1 MFHKSVLWVSNEL
14 IRASIFMYL
23 CAMNN
28 HHSNN
33 ILLNLGI
40 ESLNEMQEAASE
52 AILEES
58 NVLLL
63 SPTGSGKTLA
73 FLLPIFEMLQPE
85 ILSVQCL
92 IIVPSRELG
101 LQIEQVWKKMGTDYK
116 VNVCYGG
123 HSIDTEIKNLSNPPA
138 VLIGTPGRIADHI
151 DRQTFRTDK
160 IQTLILD
167 EFDKSLQLGFHEPMS
182 FIIGKLSKL
191 NKRVLV
197 SATSDIEIPKYTRVI
212 NPVVLDFIPAEEEKS
227 NLSMKM
233 VVSKEKDKIGS
244 LFQLIC
250 SLKSES
256 ALIFCNHR
264 DAAERISD
272 SLTEKGI
279 YSTYYHGGMDQDERE
294 RALIQF
300 RNGSVSYLVTTDLA
314 ARGLD
319 IPEMKHV
326 IHYHLPSKED
336 EFTHRNGRTARMLA
350 SGTAYIIV
358 NDAEKKMDYID
369 YGMETLQLPENPS
382 LPKPPQFQTVY
393 ISGGKK
399 NKLNKIDIVGFFSQK
414 GKLEK
419 GDLGLIEVK
428 DFISFAA
435 VKFNKVNDLLRNI
448 RDEKMK
454 GKKFKIEVARKVIK
468 KEEER

>member
-1 MFHKSVLWVSNEL
+1 
-14 IRASIFMYL
+14 
-23 CAMNN
+23 MNN
-28 HHSNN
+28 NPHSNN
-33 ILLNLGI
+33 LLINLGI
-40 ESLNEMQEAASE
+40 ENLNEMQEVAQN
-52 AILEES
+52 AILNDS

-63 SPTGSGKTLA
+63 SPTGSGKTVA
-73 FLLPIFEMLQPE
+73 FLLPIFKMLQEE
-85 ILSVQCL
+85 INTVQCL
-92 IIVPSRELG
+92 ILVPSRELG
-101 LQIEQVWKKMGTDYK
+101 LQIEQVWKKMGTNYK

-151 DRQTFRTDK
+151 DRGTFKTDT
-160 IQTLILD
+160 IETLVLD
-167 EFDKSLQLGFHEPMS
+167 EFDKSLQLGFHEQMS
-182 FIIGKLSKL
+182 FIISKLNKL

-197 SATSDIEIPKYTRVI
+197 SATSDIEIPRYTRVV
-212 NPVVLDFIPAEEEKS
+212 NPTVLDFIPEEEENA

-233 VVSKEKDKIGS
+233 IVSKEKDKINS
-244 LFQLIC
+244 LFHLIC
-250 SLKSES
+250 SLKSQS
-256 ALIFCNHR
+256 AIIFCNHR

-272 SLTEKGI
+272 TLNEKGI
-279 YSTYYHGGMDQDERE
+279 YATYYHGGMDQDERE

-300 RNGSVSYLVTTDLA
+300 RNGSVTYLITTDLA

-350 SGTAYIIV
+350 SGTAYII
-358 NDAEKKMDYID
+358 AHESEKKMDYLD
-369 YGMETLQLPENPS
+369 YGMPVLNVDSSTT
-382 LPKPPQFQTVY
+382 LPKPPEFKTIY

-399 NKLNKIDIVGFFSQK
+399 TKLNKIDIVGFFSQK

-428 DFISFAA
+428 DFISFVA
-435 VKFNKVNDLLRNI
+435 VKAKKVKDLLNNI

-468 KEEER
+468 KEEE

>member
-1 MFHKSVLWVSNEL
+1 MISTIEKQST
-14 IRASIFMYL
+14 IFNYL
-23 CAMNN
+23 CKMNKK

-40 ESLNEMQEAASE
+40 ESLNEMQEVAQD
-52 AILEES
+52 AIL
-58 NVLLL
+58 NDNNILLL

-73 FLLPIFEMLQPE
+73 FLLPILEMLQPE

-92 IIVPSRELG
+92 ILVPSRELG

-151 DRQTFRTDK
+151 DRGTFRLDK

-167 EFDKSLQLGFHEPMS
+167 EFDKSLQLGFHEQMS

-191 NKRVLV
+191 SKRVLV
-197 SATSDIEIPKYTRVI
+197 SATSDIEIPKYTRVV
-212 NPVVLDFIPAEEEKS
+212 NPTILDFIPTIEDNES
-227 NLSMKM
+227 NLATKL
-233 VVSKEKDKIGS
+233 VVSKEKDKLGS
-244 LFQLIC
+244 LFSLIC
-250 SLKSES
+250 SLKSQS
-256 ALIFCNHR
+256 AIVFCNHR

-272 SLTEKGI
+272 TLCEKGI
-279 YSTYYHGGMDQDERE
+279 YATYYHGGMDQEERE

-300 RNGSVSYLVTTDLA
+300 RNGSVSYLITTDLA

-326 IHYHLPSKED
+326 IHYHLPLKED
-336 EFTHRNGRTARMLA
+336 EFTHRNGRTARMQA
-350 SGTAYIIV
+350 TGTAYVIV
-358 NDAEKKMDYID
+358 HESEKKMDYLD
-369 YGMETLQLPENPS
+369 YGMEVLAVDKANA
-382 LPKPPQFQTVY
+382 LPKPPEFQTIY

-414 GKLEK
+414 GNLEK

-435 VKFNKVNDLLRNI
+435 VKFNKVKDLLLAI
-448 RDEKMK
+448 KEEKMK

-468 KEEER
+468 KEEE

>member
-1 MFHKSVLWVSNEL
+1 
-14 IRASIFMYL
+14 
-23 CAMNN
+23 
-28 HHSNN
+28 
-33 ILLNLGI
+33 
-40 ESLNEMQEAASE
+40 
-52 AILEES
+52 
-58 NVLLL
+58 
-63 SPTGSGKTLA
+63 
-73 FLLPIFEMLQPE
+73 
-85 ILSVQCL
+85 
-92 IIVPSRELG
+92 
-101 LQIEQVWKKMGTDYK
+101 
-116 VNVCYGG
+116 
-123 HSIDTEIKNLSNPPA
+123 
-138 VLIGTPGRIADHI
+138 
-151 DRQTFRTDK
+151 
-160 IQTLILD
+160 
-167 EFDKSLQLGFHEPMS
+167 
-182 FIIGKLSKL
+182 
-191 NKRVLV
+191 
-197 SATSDIEIPKYTRVI
+197 
-212 NPVVLDFIPAEEEKS
+212 
-227 NLSMKM
+227 MKM

-244 LFQLIC
+244 LFNLIC

-272 SLTEKGI
+272 SLNKKGI
-279 YSTYYHGGMDQDERE
+279 YATYYHGGMDQDERE

-300 RNGSVSYLVTTDLA
+300 RNGSVNYLVTTDLA

-358 NDAEKKMDYID
+358 HESEKKLDYID
-369 YGMETLQLPENPS
+369 YGMKTTNVEGATT
-382 LPKPPQFQTVY
+382 LPKPPEFQTIY

-435 VKFNKVNDLLRNI
+435 VKSKKVKDLLKNI

-454 GKKFKIEVARKVIK
+454 GKKFKIEVARNVIK
-468 KEEER
+468 KEEE

>member
-1 MFHKSVLWVSNEL
+1 
-14 IRASIFMYL
+14 
-23 CAMNN
+23 MNQN

-40 ESLNEMQEAASE
+40 ESLNEMQEVAQDS
-52 AILEES
+52 ILNDT

-73 FLLPIFEMLQPE
+73 FLLPIFEMLQEE
-85 ILSVQCL
+85 INAVQCL
-92 IIVPSRELG
+92 ILVPSRELG
-101 LQIEQVWKKMGTDYK
+101 LQIEQVWKKMGTNYK

-123 HSIDTEIKNLSNPPA
+123 HSIETEIKNLSNPPA

-151 DRQTFRTDK
+151 DRETFKTDN
-160 IQTLILD
+160 IVTLILD
-167 EFDKSLQLGFHEPMS
+167 EFDKSLQLGFHEQMS
-182 FIIGKLSKL
+182 FIIARLPKL
-191 NKRVLV
+191 NKRILV
-197 SATSDIEIPKYTRVI
+197 SATSDIEIPKYTRVV
-212 NPVVLDFIPAEEEKS
+212 NPTVLDFIPTEEEKT
-227 NLSMKM
+227 NLSMRM

-244 LFQLIC
+244 LFNLIC

-256 ALIFCNHR
+256 AIIFCNHR

-272 SLTEKGI
+272 TLTEKGI
-279 YSTYYHGGMDQDERE
+279 YATYYHGGMDQDERE

-300 RNGSVSYLVTTDLA
+300 RNGSVSYLITTDLA

-350 SGTAYIIV
+350 TGTAYIIIH
-358 NDAEKKMDYID
+358 DSEKKLDYID
-369 YGMETLQLPENPS
+369 YGMKALNVESSKS
-382 LPKPPQFQTVY
+382 LPKPPEFQTIY

-399 NKLNKIDIVGFFSQK
+399 TKLNKIDIVGFFSQK

-435 VKFNKVNDLLRNI
+435 VKSKKVKDLLHNI
-448 RDEKMK
+448 RDAKMK
-454 GKKFKIEVARKVIK
+454 GKKFKIEVARKVVK
-468 KEEER
+468 KEEDDNKADRY

>member
-1 MFHKSVLWVSNEL
+1 
-14 IRASIFMYL
+14 MYK
-23 CAMNN
+23 NP
-28 HHSNN
+28 HSNN
-33 ILLNLGI
+33 LLLNLGI
-40 ESLNEMQEAASE
+40 ESLNEMQEMAQD
-52 AILEES
+52 AILNDA

-73 FLLPIFEMLQPE
+73 FLLPIFKMLQSE
-85 ILSVQCL
+85 INTVQCL
-92 IIVPSRELG
+92 ILVPSRELG
-101 LQIEQVWKKMGTDYK
+101 LQIEQVWKKMGSDYK

-151 DRQTFRTDK
+151 DRETFKLDT
-160 IQTLILD
+160 IVTLILD
-167 EFDKSLQLGFHEPMS
+167 EFDKSLQLGFHEQMS
-182 FIIGKLSKL
+182 FIISRLSKL

-197 SATSDIEIPKYTRVI
+197 SATSDIEIPKYTRVV
-212 NPVVLDFIPAEEEKS
+212 NPTVLDFIPTEEENS
-227 NLSMKM
+227 NLELKM
-233 VVSKEKDKIGS
+233 VVSKEKDKINS
-244 LFQLIC
+244 LFNLIC
-250 SLKSES
+250 SLKSE
-256 ALIFCNHR
+256 AAIIFCNHR

-272 SLTEKGI
+272 TLNEKGI
-279 YSTYYHGGMDQDERE
+279 YATYYHGGMDQDERE

-300 RNGSVSYLVTTDLA
+300 RNGSVSYLITTDLA

-326 IHYHLPSKED
+326 IHYHLPLKED

-350 SGTAYIIV
+350 SGTAYIV
-358 NDAEKKMDYID
+358 AHESEKKMEYLD
-369 YGMETLQLPENPS
+369 YGMAVLNVENATT
-382 LPKPPQFQTVY
+382 LPKPPQFQTIY

-435 VKFNKVNDLLRNI
+435 VKSKKVKELLGNI

-454 GKKFKIEVARKVIK
+454 GKKFKIEVARKVVK
-468 KEEER
+468 KEE

>member
-1 MFHKSVLWVSNEL
+1 M
-14 IRASIFMYL
+14 
-23 CAMNN
+23 
-28 HHSNN
+28 
-33 ILLNLGI
+33 NLGI
-40 ESLNEMQEAASE
+40 ESLNEMQIAAQE
-52 AILEES
+52 TILNDS

-73 FLLPIFEMLQPE
+73 FLLPIFETLEPE
-85 ILSVQCL
+85 IAGVQCL
-92 IIVPSRELG
+92 ILVPSRELA

-123 HSIDTEIKNLSNPPA
+123 HSIETEIKNLSNPPA
-138 VLIGTPGRIADHI
+138 ILIGTPGRIADHI
-151 DRQTFRTDK
+151 DRATFKTDK

-167 EFDKSLQLGFHEPMS
+167 EFDKSLQLGFHEQMS
-182 FIIGKLSKL
+182 FIIGKLAKV

-197 SATSDIEIPKYTRVI
+197 SATSGVEIPKYTRVV
-212 NPVVLDFIPAEEEKS
+212 NPTVLDFIPSEDEKV
-227 NLSMKM
+227 NLTMKM

-244 LFQLIC
+244 LFNLIC
-250 SLKSES
+250 SLKSQS

-272 SLTEKGI
+272 TLNEKGI
-279 YSTYYHGGMDQDERE
+279 YATYYHGGMDQDERE

-300 RNGSVSYLVTTDLA
+300 RNGSVSYLITTDLA

-350 SGTAYIIV
+350 SGTAYILV
-358 NDAEKKMDYID
+358 HESEKQLDYID
-369 YGMETLQLPENPS
+369 YHMPVLKVETATT
-382 LPKPPQFQTVY
+382 LPKPPEFQTIY

-435 VKFNKVNDLLRNI
+435 VKSKKVKDLLTAI

-468 KEEER
+468 KVEE

>member
-1 MFHKSVLWVSNEL
+1 MKNF
-14 IRASIFMYL
+14 
-23 CAMNN
+23 

-40 ESLNEMQEAASE
+40 ESLNDMQETAQQT
-52 AILEES
+52 ILNDS

-73 FLLPIFEMLQPE
+73 FLLPIFEMLEPE
-85 ILSVQCL
+85 IKTVQCL
-92 IIVPSRELG
+92 ILVPSRELG
-101 LQIEQVWKKMGTDYK
+101 LQIEQVWKKMGTEFK

-151 DRQTFRTDK
+151 DRGTFTADT
-160 IQTLILD
+160 ITTLILD
-167 EFDKSLQLGFHEPMS
+167 EFDKSLQLGFHEQMS
-182 FIIGKLSKL
+182 FIIARLPKL
-191 NKRVLV
+191 NKRILV
-197 SATSDIEIPKYTRVI
+197 SATSDIEIPKYTRVVH
-212 NPVVLDFIPAEEEKS
+212 PTVLDFIPEQEDKT
-227 NLSMKM
+227 NLSMKLIL
-233 VVSKEKDKIGS
+233 SPNKDKIDT
-244 LFQLIC
+244 LFNLIC

-256 ALIFCNHR
+256 AIIFCNHR

-272 SLTEKGI
+272 TLNEKGI

-336 EFTHRNGRTARMLA
+336 ELTHRNGRTARMLA
-350 SGTAYIIV
+350 SGTAYIIIHES
-358 NDAEKKMDYID
+358 EKKLDYID
-369 YGMETLQLPENPS
+369 YGMKVLGVENS
-382 LPKPPQFQTVY
+382 VKLPKAPEFQTIY

-399 NKLNKIDIVGFFSQK
+399 TKLNKIDIVGFFSQK
-414 GKLEK
+414 GQLEK

-435 VKFNKVNDLLRNI
+435 VKSAKVKDLLKNI

-454 GKKFKIEVARKVIK
+454 GKKFIIEVARKVIK
-468 KEEER
+468 KEEEK

>member
-1 MFHKSVLWVSNEL
+1 MKNK
-14 IRASIFMYL
+14 
-23 CAMNN
+23 

-33 ILLNLGI
+33 LLLNLGI
-40 ESLNEMQEAASE
+40 ESLNEMQIAAQE
-52 AILEES
+52 TILNDA

-73 FLLPIFEMLQPE
+73 FLLPIFETLEPE
-85 ILSVQCL
+85 IKGVQCL
-92 IIVPSRELG
+92 ILVPSRELA

-123 HSIDTEIKNLSNPPA
+123 HSIETEIKNLSNPPA

-151 DRQTFRTDK
+151 DRGTFKTDK

-167 EFDKSLQLGFHEPMS
+167 EFDKSLQLGFHEEMS
-182 FIIGKLSKL
+182 FIIGKLPKV

-197 SATSDIEIPKYTRVI
+197 SATSGVEIPKYTRVV
-212 NPVVLDFIPAEEEKS
+212 NPTVLDFIPSEEEKV
-227 NLSMKM
+227 NLAMKM
-233 VVSKEKDKIGS
+233 VVSKEKDKIGT
-244 LFQLIC
+244 LFNLIC
-250 SLKSES
+250 SLKSQS

-264 DAAERISD
+264 DAAERISE
-272 SLTEKGI
+272 SLNEKGI
-279 YSTYYHGGMDQDERE
+279 YATYYHGGMDQDERE

-300 RNGSVSYLVTTDLA
+300 RNGSVSYLITTDLA

-350 SGTAYIIV
+350 TGTAYILV
-358 NDAEKKMDYID
+358 HESEKQLDYID
-369 YGMETLQLPENPS
+369 YNIPVLKVDTANT
-382 LPKPPQFQTVY
+382 LPKPPEFQTIY

-435 VKFNKVNDLLRNI
+435 VKSKKVKDLLSAI

-468 KEEER
+468 KVEE

>member
-1 MFHKSVLWVSNEL
+1 
-14 IRASIFMYL
+14 
-23 CAMNN
+23 MNN
-28 HHSNN
+28 NPHSTNL
-33 ILLNLGI
+33 LLNLGI
-40 ESLNEMQEAASE
+40 QNLNEMQEVAE
-52 AILEES
+52 NAILNDP

-63 SPTGSGKTLA
+63 SPTGSGKTVA
-73 FLLPIFEMLQPE
+73 FLLPIFQL
-85 ILSVQCL
+85 LSENIKTVQCL
-92 IIVPSRELG
+92 ILVPSRELA
-101 LQIEQVWKKMGTDYK
+101 LQIEQVWKKMGTNYK

-151 DRQTFRTDK
+151 DRQTFAFDA
-160 IQTLILD
+160 ISTLVLD
-167 EFDKSLQLGFHEPMS
+167 EFDKSLQLGFHEQMS
-182 FIIGKLSKL
+182 FIINKLTKI
-191 NKRVLV
+191 NKRILV

-212 NPVVLDFIPAEEEKS
+212 NPTVLDFIENEIENS
-227 NLSMKM
+227 NLSTKLIL
-233 VVSKEKDKIGS
+233 SKDIDKINS
-244 LFQLIC
+244 LFNLLC

-256 ALIFCNHR
+256 AIVFCNHR

-272 SLTEKGI
+272 SLCDQGI
-279 YSTYYHGGMDQDERE
+279 YATYYHGGMDQDERE

-300 RNGSVSYLVTTDLA
+300 RNGSISYLITTDLA

-319 IPEMKHV
+319 IPEMNHV

-336 EFTHRNGRTARMLA
+336 EYTHRNGRTARMLA
-350 SGTAYIIV
+350 SGTAYIIIHES
-358 NDAEKKMDYID
+358 EKKLDYID
-369 YGMETLQLPENPS
+369 YKLPNLNVDDYKT
-382 LPKPPQFQTVY
+382 LPKAPQFSTIY

-399 NKLNKIDIVGFFSQK
+399 TKLNKIDIVGFFSQK

-435 VKFNKVNDLLRNI
+435 VKSSKVKNLLLLI

-454 GKKFKIEVARKVIK
+454 GKKFKIEVARKVTK
-468 KEEER
+468 KEEE

>member
-1 MFHKSVLWVSNEL
+1 MKNQ
-14 IRASIFMYL
+14 
-23 CAMNN
+23 

-40 ESLNEMQEAASE
+40 ESLNEMQLSAQET
-52 AILEES
+52 ILNDS

-73 FLLPIFEMLQPE
+73 FLLPIFELLDEQVAG
-85 ILSVQCL
+85 VQCL
-92 IIVPSRELG
+92 ILVPSRELA
-101 LQIEQVWKKMGTDYK
+101 LQIEQVWKKMGTAYK

-123 HSIDTEIKNLSNPPA
+123 HSIETEIKNLSNPPA

-151 DRQTFRTDK
+151 DRATFKVDR

-167 EFDKSLQLGFHEPMS
+167 EFDKSLQLGFHEQMS
-182 FIIGKLSKL
+182 FIISKLSKL
-191 NKRVLV
+191 NKRILV
-197 SATSDIEIPKYTRVI
+197 SATSGIEIPKYTRVV
-212 NPVVLDFIPAEEEKS
+212 NPTVLDFIPTEEDKV
-227 NLSMKM
+227 NLSMKL

-244 LFQLIC
+244 LFNLIC
-250 SLKSES
+250 SLKSQS

-264 DAAERISD
+264 DAAERTSD
-272 SLTEKGI
+272 SLNEKGI
-279 YSTYYHGGMDQDERE
+279 YATYYHGGMDQDERE

-350 SGTAYIIV
+350 SGTAYVIIHES
-358 NDAEKKMDYID
+358 EKKQDYINYEMLVLKVD
-369 YGMETLQLPENPS
+369 NATT
-382 LPKPPQFQTVY
+382 LPKPPEFQTIY

-435 VKFNKVNDLLRNI
+435 VKYNKVNGLLSNI

-468 KEEER
+468 KEE

>member
-1 MFHKSVLWVSNEL
+1 
-14 IRASIFMYL
+14 
-23 CAMNN
+23 MNKK

-33 ILLNLGI
+33 ILHNLGI
-40 ESLNEMQEAASE
+40 ENLNEMQVAAQE
-52 AILEES
+52 TILS
-58 NVLLL
+58 DNNVLLL

-73 FLLPIFEMLQPE
+73 FLLPIFEMLKPE

-92 IIVPSRELG
+92 ILVPSRELG

-123 HSIDTEIKNLSNPPA
+123 HSIETEIKNLSNPPA
-138 VLIGTPGRIADHI
+138 ILIGTPGRIADHM
-151 DRQTFRTDK
+151 DRGTFAVDA
-160 IQTLILD
+160 IQTLVLD
-167 EFDKSLQLGFHEPMS
+167 EFDKSLQLGFHEQMS
-182 FIIGKLSKL
+182 FIIARLNKL

-197 SATSDIEIPKYTRVI
+197 SATSDIEIPKYTRVL
-212 NPVVLDFIPAEEEKS
+212 NPTVLDFIPTEDSSS
-227 NLSMKM
+227 NLSLKM
-233 VVSKEKDKIGS
+233 VVSKEKDKINA
-244 LFQLIC
+244 LFNLLC
-250 SLKSES
+250 SLKSE
-256 ALIFCNHR
+256 AAIIFCNHR

-272 SLTEKGI
+272 TLNEKGI

-300 RNGSVSYLVTTDLA
+300 RNGSVSYLITTDLA

-326 IHYHLPSKED
+326 IHYHLPLKED

-350 SGTAYIIV
+350 SGTAYII
-358 NDAEKKMDYID
+358 AHESEKKMEYLDYK
-369 YGMETLQLPENPS
+369 MPVLNVENS
-382 LPKPPQFQTVY
+382 TTLPKPPQFQTIYV
-393 ISGGKK
+393 SGGKK

-435 VKFNKVNDLLRNI
+435 VKSKKVKEFLANI

-454 GKKFKIEVARKVIK
+454 GKKFKIEVARKVVK
-468 KEEER
+468 KEE

>member
-1 MFHKSVLWVSNEL
+1 
-14 IRASIFMYL
+14 
-23 CAMNN
+23 MNKK
-28 HHSNN
+28 HHSNS

-40 ESLNEMQEAASE
+40 ENLNEMQIAAQES
-52 AILEES
+52 ILS
-58 NVLLL
+58 DNNILLL

-73 FLLPIFEMLQPE
+73 FLLPILEMLKPE

-92 IIVPSRELG
+92 ILVPSRELG

-116 VNVCYGG
+116 VNICYGG

-151 DRQTFRTDK
+151 ERGTFRLDK
-160 IQTLILD
+160 IETLILD
-167 EFDKSLQLGFHEPMS
+167 EFDKSLQLGFHEQMS

-197 SATSDIEIPKYTRVI
+197 SATSDIEIPKYTRVV
-212 NPVVLDFIPAEEEKS
+212 NPTILDFIPNQEEVS
-227 NLSMKM
+227 NLVLKM
-233 VVSKEKDKIGS
+233 VVSKEKDKMGS
-244 LFQLIC
+244 LFNLIC
-250 SLKSES
+250 SLKSQS
-256 ALIFCNHR
+256 ALVFCNHR
-264 DAAERISD
+264 EAAERISD
-272 SLTEKGI
+272 ILNEKGI
-279 YSTYYHGGMDQDERE
+279 YATYYHGGMDQEERE

-300 RNGSVSYLVTTDLA
+300 RNGSMSYLITTDLA

-326 IHYHLPSKED
+326 IHYHLPLKED
-336 EFTHRNGRTARMLA
+336 EFIHRNGRTARMLA

-358 NDAEKKMDYID
+358 HESEKKLEYID
-369 YGMETLQLPENPS
+369 YGMPVLKVENATT
-382 LPKPPQFQTVY
+382 LPKPPEFQTIY

-399 NKLNKIDIVGFFSQK
+399 NKLNKIDVVGFFSQK

-419 GDLGLIEVK
+419 GDLGIIEVK
-428 DFISFAA
+428 DFVSFAA
-435 VKFNKVNDLLRNI
+435 VKYNKVKELLYNI

-468 KEEER
+468 KVEE